1 MQKSSIQYILKLS
14 IPIFFANLAIPM
26 VGIIDTALMGNL
38 GSLSY
43 LSATS
48 VAANLFSM
56 IFWSFGFLR
65 MGTVGMVSQANGR
78 NDYTEILNI
87 VVRNLLFVL
96 AISITIILL
105 QNLILSLSLKIFDLS
120 EATRNLYEQY
130 FKIRVYSA
138 PGELTL
144 YIITGLFVGLQKT
157 KTSSL
162 AVGFFS
168 ILNILL
174 SIVLVTK
181 FDLNIKGVAYG
192 TLFSALITSIIFLIY
207 MFWYLSKYTKI
218 TINFAQIFNLKKI
231 KNIFNINLN
240 IFIRTILLTFS
251 FLWFTYLGTQIGET
265 YVAAN
270 FNLKKI
276 KNIFN
281 INLNIFIR
289 TILLTFSFLWFTYLG
304 TQIGENYV
312 AANAILINLVFL
324 SAFILDAYAFSTE
337 GIVGYSLGKKDLNL
351 FKNIVKNSFI
361 LSSISGLIISI
372 IFFFTN
378 NLVINLMSDINEIR
392 ELSSSYAVWLI
403 ILPVISSFCYQFDGI
418 FIGASQTKEL
428 RNAMIFSVFS
438 YLLIS
443 ILLIKFLFNTGIW
456 ISLCIFMILRAVSL
470 FYYLDKIYLRFRKN

>member
-1 MQKSSIQYILKLS
+1 MQKSSIKYILKLS
-14 IPIFFANLAIPM
+14 IPIFFANLAVPM

-38 GSLSY
+38 GNLSY

-78 NDYTEILNI
+78 NDYSEILNI
-87 VVRNLLFVL
+87 VIRNLLFVAL
-96 AISITIILL
+96 ISIIIILL
-105 QNLILSLSLKIFDLS
+105 QNLILNLSLKIFDLS
-120 EATRNLYEQY
+120 ETTRDLYEQY
-130 FKIRVYSA
+130 FRIRVYSA

-157 KTSSL
+157 KTSSF

-168 ILNILL
+168 LLNILI

-192 TLFSALITSIIFLIY
+192 TLFSALITSSIFLFY
-207 MFWYLSKYTKI
+207 TFFYLSKFTKI
-218 TINFAQIFNLKKI
+218 KNDFGQILNLNKI

-251 FLWFTYLGTQIGET
+251 FLWFTYLGTQIGED
-265 YVAAN
+265 
-270 FNLKKI
+270 
-276 KNIFN
+276 
-281 INLNIFIR
+281 
-289 TILLTFSFLWFTYLG
+289 
-304 TQIGENYV
+304 YV

-337 GIVGYSLGKKDLNL
+337 GIVGYSLGRKDLNL

-372 IFFFTN
+372 IYFFSYEQ
-378 NLVINLMSDINEIR
+378 VINLMSDLEEIR
-392 ELSSSYAVWLI
+392 KLSSSYVIWLI
-403 ILPVISSFCYQFDGI
+403 IFPLISSFCYQFDGI
-418 FIGASQTKEL
+418 FIGASQTKQL

-438 YLLIS
+438 YLIIS
-443 ILLIKFLFNTGIW
+443 IFLTKLLFNNGIW
-456 ISLCIFMILRAVSL
+456 ISLCIFMILRALSL
-470 FYYLDKIYLRFRKN
+470 FYYLDKIYLRFKS

>member
-251 FLWFTYLGTQIGET
+251 FLWFTYLGTQIGED
-265 YVAAN
+265 
-270 FNLKKI
+270 
-276 KNIFN
+276 
-281 INLNIFIR
+281 
-289 TILLTFSFLWFTYLG
+289 
-304 TQIGENYV
+304 YV

-372 IFFFTN
+372 IFFFTY

>member
-1 MQKSSIQYILKLS
+1 MQKSSIKYILKLS
-14 IPIFFANLAIPM
+14 IPIFFANLAVPM

-38 GSLSY
+38 GNLSY

-78 NDYTEILNI
+78 NDYSEILNI
-87 VVRNLLFVL
+87 VIRNLLFVAL
-96 AISITIILL
+96 ISIIIILL
-105 QNLILSLSLKIFDLS
+105 QNLILNLSLKIFDLS
-120 EATRNLYEQY
+120 ETTRDLYEQY
-130 FKIRVYSA
+130 FRIRVYSA

-157 KTSSL
+157 KTSSF

-168 ILNILL
+168 LLNILI

-192 TLFSALITSIIFLIY
+192 TLFSALITSSIFLFY
-207 MFWYLSKYTKI
+207 TFFYLSKFTKI
-218 TINFAQIFNLKKI
+218 KIDFGQILNLNKI
-231 KNIFNINLN
+231 KDIFNINLN

-251 FLWFTYLGTQIGET
+251 FLWFTYLGTQIGED
-265 YVAAN
+265 
-270 FNLKKI
+270 
-276 KNIFN
+276 
-281 INLNIFIR
+281 
-289 TILLTFSFLWFTYLG
+289 
-304 TQIGENYV
+304 YV

-337 GIVGYSLGKKDLNL
+337 GIVGYSLGRKDLNL

-361 LSSISGLIISI
+361 LSSLSGLIISI
-372 IFFFTN
+372 IYFFSYEQ
-378 NLVINLMSDINEIR
+378 VINLMSDLEEIR
-392 ELSSSYAVWLI
+392 KLSSSYVIWLI
-403 ILPVISSFCYQFDGI
+403 IFPLISSFCYQFDGI

-438 YLLIS
+438 YLIIS
-443 ILLIKFLFNTGIW
+443 IFLTKLLFNNGIW
-456 ISLCIFMILRAVSL
+456 ISLCVFMILRALSL
-470 FYYLDKIYLRFRKN
+470 FYYLDKIYLRFKS

>member
-1 MQKSSIQYILKLS
+1 MQKSSIKYILKLS
-14 IPIFFANLAIPM
+14 IPIFFATLAVPM

-38 GSLSY
+38 GNLSY

-78 NDYTEILNI
+78 NDYSEILNI
-87 VVRNLLFVL
+87 VIRNLLFVAL
-96 AISITIILL
+96 ISIIIILL
-105 QNLILSLSLKIFDLS
+105 QNFILNLSLKIFDLS
-120 EATRNLYEQY
+120 ENTKDLYEQY
-130 FKIRVYSA
+130 FRIRVYSA

-157 KTSSL
+157 KTSSF

-168 ILNILL
+168 LLNILI
-174 SIVLVTK
+174 SIVLVAI

-192 TLFSALITSIIFLIY
+192 TFFSALITSSIFLFY
-207 MFWYLSKYTKI
+207 TFFYLSKFTKI
-218 TINFAQIFNLKKI
+218 KIDFEQILNLNQI

-251 FLWFTYLGTQIGET
+251 FLWFTYLGTQIGED
-265 YVAAN
+265 
-270 FNLKKI
+270 
-276 KNIFN
+276 
-281 INLNIFIR
+281 
-289 TILLTFSFLWFTYLG
+289 
-304 TQIGENYV
+304 YV

-351 FKNIVKNSFI
+351 FKKIVKNSFI
-361 LSSISGLIISI
+361 LSSLSGLIISI
-372 IFFFTN
+372 IYFFAYEY
-378 NLVINLMSDINEIR
+378 VINLMSDLEEIR
-392 ELSSSYAVWLI
+392 KLSSSYVIWLI
-403 ILPVISSFCYQFDGI
+403 ILPLISSFCYQFDGI

-428 RNAMIFSVFS
+428 RNAMVFSVMS
-438 YLLIS
+438 YLIIS
-443 ILLIKFLFNTGIW
+443 IVLTKLLFNNGIW
-456 ISLCIFMILRAVSL
+456 ISLCIFMILRALSL
-470 FYYLDKIYLRFRKN
+470 FYYLNKIYLRFKS

>member
-78 NDYTEILNI
+78 NNYTEILNI

-218 TINFAQIFNLKKI
+218 TINF
-231 KNIFNINLN
+231 
-240 IFIRTILLTFS
+240 
-251 FLWFTYLGTQIGET
+251 TQI
-265 YVAAN
+265 

-456 ISLCIFMILRAVSL
+456 ISLCIFMILRAISL

>member
-78 NDYTEILNI
+78 NDFTEILNI
-87 VVRNLLFVL
+87 VIRNLLFVL
-96 AISITIILL
+96 AISIIIILL
-105 QNLILSLSLKIFDLS
+105 QNLILSLSLKIFDFS
-120 EATRNLYEQY
+120 EATRNLYKQY

-157 KTSSL
+157 KTSSF
-162 AVGFFS
+162 AVGLFS
-168 ILNILL
+168 ILNILI

-218 TINFAQIFNLKKI
+218 TINFTQIFNLKKI

-251 FLWFTYLGTQIGET
+251 FLWFTYLGTQIGED
-265 YVAAN
+265 
-270 FNLKKI
+270 
-276 KNIFN
+276 
-281 INLNIFIR
+281 
-289 TILLTFSFLWFTYLG
+289 
-304 TQIGENYV
+304 YV

-378 NLVINLMSDINEIR
+378 NLVINLMSDIEEIR
-392 ELSSSYAVWLI
+392 TLSSSYVVWLI

-456 ISLCIFMILRAVSL
+456 ISLCIFMILRAISL

>member
-26 VGIIDTALMGNL
+26 VGIIDTTLMGNL

-78 NDYTEILNI
+78 NDHSEILNI
-87 VVRNLLFVL
+87 VIRNLLFVL
-96 AISITIILL
+96 TISIIVILI
-105 QNLILSLSLKIFDLS
+105 QNLILNLSLKIFDLS
-120 EATRNLYEQY
+120 EITKDLYEQY
-130 FKIRVYSA
+130 FKIRIYSA

-157 KTSSL
+157 KTSSFV
-162 AVGFFS
+162 VGFFS
-168 ILNILL
+168 ILNILI
-174 SIVLVTK
+174 SVVLVTK

-192 TLFSALITSIIFLIY
+192 TFFSALITSIIFLIY
-207 MFWYLSKYTKI
+207 TFWYLSKYAKIETK
-218 TINFAQIFNLKKI
+218 FAQILNLKKI
-231 KNIFNINLN
+231 KDIFNINLN

-251 FLWFTYLGTQIGET
+251 FLWFTYLGTQIGED
-265 YVAAN
+265 
-270 FNLKKI
+270 
-276 KNIFN
+276 
-281 INLNIFIR
+281 
-289 TILLTFSFLWFTYLG
+289 
-304 TQIGENYV
+304 YV

-337 GIVGYSLGKKDLNL
+337 GIVGYSLGKKDLTL

-372 IFFFTN
+372 IFFLTN
-378 NLVINLMSDINEIR
+378 NFVINFMSDIDEIR
-392 ELSSSYAVWLI
+392 KLSSSYVIWLI

-428 RNAMIFSVFS
+428 RNAMIFSVLV

-456 ISLCIFMILRAVSL
+456 ISLCIFMILRAISL
-470 FYYLDKIYLRFRKN
+470 FWYLNRIYLRF

>member
-1 MQKSSIQYILKLS
+1 MQKSSIKYILKLS
-14 IPIFFANLAIPM
+14 IPIFFATLAVPM

-38 GSLSY
+38 GNLSY

-78 NDYTEILNI
+78 NDYSEILNI
-87 VVRNLLFVL
+87 VIRNLLFVAL
-96 AISITIILL
+96 ISIIIILL
-105 QNLILSLSLKIFDLS
+105 QNFILNLSLKIFDLS
-120 EATRNLYEQY
+120 ENTKDLYEQY
-130 FKIRVYSA
+130 FRIRVYSA

-157 KTSSL
+157 KTSSF

-168 ILNILL
+168 LLNILI
-174 SIVLVTK
+174 SIVLVAI

-192 TLFSALITSIIFLIY
+192 TFFSALITSSIFLFY
-207 MFWYLSKYTKI
+207 TFFYLSKFTKI
-218 TINFAQIFNLKKI
+218 KIDFEQILNLNQI

-251 FLWFTYLGTQIGET
+251 FLWFTYLGTQIGED
-265 YVAAN
+265 
-270 FNLKKI
+270 
-276 KNIFN
+276 
-281 INLNIFIR
+281 
-289 TILLTFSFLWFTYLG
+289 
-304 TQIGENYV
+304 YV

-372 IFFFTN
+372 IYFFVYEH
-378 NLVINLMSDINEIR
+378 VINLMSDLEEIR
-392 ELSSSYAVWLI
+392 KLSSSYVIWLI
-403 ILPVISSFCYQFDGI
+403 ILPLISSFCYQFDGI

-428 RNAMIFSVFS
+428 RNAMVFSVMS
-438 YLLIS
+438 YLIIS
-443 ILLIKFLFNTGIW
+443 IVLTKLLFNNGIW
-456 ISLCIFMILRAVSL
+456 ISLCIFMILRALSL
-470 FYYLDKIYLRFRKN
+470 FYYLNKIYLRFKS

>member
-1 MQKSSIQYILKLS
+1 
-14 IPIFFANLAIPM
+14 
-26 VGIIDTALMGNL
+26 
-38 GSLSY
+38 
-43 LSATS
+43 
-48 VAANLFSM
+48 
-56 IFWSFGFLR
+56 
-65 MGTVGMVSQANGR
+65 MVSQANGR
-78 NDYTEILNI
+78 NDYSEILNI

-144 YIITGLFVGLQKT
+144 FIITGLFVGLQKT

-218 TINFAQIFNLKKI
+218 TINFAQIFNLRKI

-251 FLWFTYLGTQIGET
+251 FLWFTYLGTQIGED
-265 YVAAN
+265 
-270 FNLKKI
+270 F
-276 KNIFN
+276 
-281 INLNIFIR
+281 
-289 TILLTFSFLWFTYLG
+289 
-304 TQIGENYV
+304 V

-378 NLVINLMSDINEIR
+378 NLVINLMSDIDEIR
-392 ELSSSYAVWLI
+392 KLSSSYALWLI

-456 ISLCIFMILRAVSL
+456 ISLCIFMILRAISL
-470 FYYLDKIYLRFRKN
+470 FYYLDKINLRFRKN

>member
-130 FKIRVYSA
+130 FKIRDYSA
-138 PGELTL
+138 PEELTL

-157 KTSSL
+157 KNSSL

-251 FLWFTYLGTQIGET
+251 FLWFTYLGTQIGED
-265 YVAAN
+265 
-270 FNLKKI
+270 
-276 KNIFN
+276 
-281 INLNIFIR
+281 
-289 TILLTFSFLWFTYLG
+289 
-304 TQIGENYV
+304 YV

-372 IFFFTN
+372 IFFFTY

>member
-105 QNLILSLSLKIFDLS
+105 QNLILSLSLKIFDFS

-218 TINFAQIFNLKKI
+218 TINFTQIFNLRKI

-251 FLWFTYLGTQIGET
+251 FLWFTYLGTQIGED
-265 YVAAN
+265 
-270 FNLKKI
+270 F
-276 KNIFN
+276 
-281 INLNIFIR
+281 
-289 TILLTFSFLWFTYLG
+289 
-304 TQIGENYV
+304 V

-378 NLVINLMSDINEIR
+378 SLVINLLSDIDEIR
-392 ELSSSYAVWLI
+392 KLSSSYAVWLI

-456 ISLCIFMILRAVSL
+456 ISLCIFMILRAISL

>member
-1 MQKSSIQYILKLS
+1 MQKSSISYILRLS

-87 VVRNLLFVL
+87 VIRNLLFVL
-96 AISITIILL
+96 VISIAIILL

-120 EATRNLYEQY
+120 EATRNLYKQY

-157 KTSSL
+157 KTSSF
-162 AVGFFS
+162 AVGLFS
-168 ILNILL
+168 ILNILI
-174 SIVLVTK
+174 SIVLVSK
-181 FDLNIKGVAYG
+181 FNLNIKGVAYG

-218 TINFAQIFNLKKI
+218 TINLAQIFNLKKI

-251 FLWFTYLGTQIGET
+251 FLWFTYLGTQIGED
-265 YVAAN
+265 
-270 FNLKKI
+270 
-276 KNIFN
+276 
-281 INLNIFIR
+281 
-289 TILLTFSFLWFTYLG
+289 
-304 TQIGENYV
+304 YV

-351 FKNIVKNSFI
+351 FKEIVKNSFI
-361 LSSISGLIISI
+361 LSSLSGLIISI
-372 IFFFTN
+372 IFFFTYEI
-378 NLVINLMSDINEIR
+378 VINLMSDIKEIR
-392 ELSSSYAVWLI
+392 ELSSSYVIWLI
-403 ILPVISSFCYQFDGI
+403 ILPLISSFCYQFDGI
-418 FIGASQTKEL
+418 FIGVSQTKEL
-428 RNAMIFSVFS
+428 RNAMMFSVLN
-438 YLLIS
+438 YLIIS
-443 ILLIKFLFNTGIW
+443 IILTKLMFNNGIW

-470 FYYLDKIYLRFRKN
+470 FYYLDKIYLRFSKST

>member
-1 MQKSSIQYILKLS
+1 MQKSSIKYILKLS
-14 IPIFFANLAIPM
+14 IPIFFANLAVPM

-38 GSLSY
+38 GNLSY

-78 NDYTEILNI
+78 NDYSEILNI
-87 VVRNLLFVL
+87 VIRNLLFVAL
-96 AISITIILL
+96 ISIIIILL
-105 QNLILSLSLKIFDLS
+105 QNLILNLSLKIFDLS
-120 EATRNLYEQY
+120 ETTRDLYEQY
-130 FKIRVYSA
+130 FRIRVYSA

-157 KTSSL
+157 KTSSF

-168 ILNILL
+168 LLNILI

-192 TLFSALITSIIFLIY
+192 TLFSALITSSIFLFY
-207 MFWYLSKYTKI
+207 TFFYLSKFTKI
-218 TINFAQIFNLKKI
+218 KINFGQILNLNKI
-231 KNIFNINLN
+231 KDIFNINLN

-251 FLWFTYLGTQIGET
+251 FLWFTYLGTQIGED
-265 YVAAN
+265 
-270 FNLKKI
+270 
-276 KNIFN
+276 
-281 INLNIFIR
+281 
-289 TILLTFSFLWFTYLG
+289 
-304 TQIGENYV
+304 YV

-337 GIVGYSLGKKDLNL
+337 GIVGYSLGRKNLNL

-361 LSSISGLIISI
+361 LSSLSGLIISI
-372 IFFFTN
+372 IYFF
-378 NLVINLMSDINEIR
+378 LYEQVINLMSDLEEIR
-392 ELSSSYAVWLI
+392 KLSSSYVIWLI
-403 ILPVISSFCYQFDGI
+403 IFPLISSFCYQFDGI

-438 YLLIS
+438 YLIIS
-443 ILLIKFLFNTGIW
+443 IFLTKLLFNNGIW
-456 ISLCIFMILRAVSL
+456 ISLCIFMILRALSL
-470 FYYLDKIYLRFRKN
+470 FYYLDKIYLRFKS